1 MEASKKIRGNPSPRE
16 GLLEKLERFQQAGEA
31 ILPQHTREQR
41 KENLEALRGAAK
53 ELREYLA
60 LHLAPK
66 ELSEWRELPDSNLEI
81 AAFGYELKMEHAD
94 LQRELGDLVRE
105 IEEYEKVLDREE
117 AALDGWLRQRVD
129 ESLADPVP
137 AAPAREV
144 FARLRRHHARR
155 SKNGPPKTGR
165 DEEI

>member
-1 MEASKKIRGNPSPRE
+1 MEAPKKIRGNPGPRE

-41 KENLEALRGAAK
+41 KDNLEALRGAAR

-94 LQRELGDLVRE
+94 LQRELGDLIRE

-117 AALDGWLRQRVD
+117 AATRIA
-129 ESLADPVP
+129 LACKALVMRIARH
-137 AAPAREV
+137 AAGEQAE
-144 FARLRRHHARR
+144 L
-155 SKNGPPKTGR
+155 GR
-165 DEEI
+165 FTA